1 MDEYTQWSITSMA
14 NEQVTAYHQKDVIY
28 TDKPFPSG
36 TKILNLSA
44 MPMASYLLEA
54 PYNFTIEEMKPE
66 DEKKF
71 YSVVRLTNAI
81 VKRTALIEII
91 KNSTASYVVGHQQ
104 LNLDTIA
111 LEQLGEAGVV
121 FMTSFN
127 FNKTHPIPKPPAPEP
142 EIEPEP

>member
-1 MDEYTQWSITSMA
+1 
-14 NEQVTAYHQKDVIY
+14 
-28 TDKPFPSG
+28 
-36 TKILNLSA
+36 
-44 MPMASYLLEA
+44 MASYLLEA
-54 PYNFTIEEMKPE
+54 PYNFTIEEMKLE

-71 YSVVRLTNAI
+71 YSIVRLTNAI

-127 FNKTHPIPKPPAPEP
+127 FNKIHPLPKPPAS
-142 EIEPEP
+142 EPEPLPNPE